1 MQVPFAVED
10 LKFNELLLKHL
21 FAYSK
26 LLDTLKGDNLEIQW
40 RSENTR
46 F

>member
-21 FAYSK
+21 FASSK
-26 LLDTLKGDNLEIQW
+26 LLDTLKGDDLEIQW
-40 RSENTR
+40 RSENTS